1 MNDLTEVTEVTDEA
15 VPEVDEVVTEVND
28 LPEVPHEAD
37 EVETPSVKPLPS
49 PSTTRRL
56 SPLWEPKRISLFS
69 QRCTTTRR
77 SRAVCGIKQ

>member
-69 QRCTTTRR
+69 QRCTTRR
-77 SRAVCGIKQ
+77 SLAVCGIKQ